1 MALKIYLIRH
11 GETDFNKTDKEW
23 GQDNDIP
30 LNDWGE
36 LQSKKLA
43 ERLKDIKFDK
53 LFSSDLKRAKQTAE
67 ELSKSLNVNVIFDK
81 RLREYNPG
89 EVDPASEEWTEK
101 YKKMLESGM
110 SKYDIRP
117 FGGENIWDLIKRTE
131 SFLKDIE
138 KEEGTIAVV
147 SHSGVNAAIIN
158 LSQGRN
164 KDEFLGIKQ
173 DNVCINLLEF
183 NEGKWGIKLINDSS
197 HISEIKPEIK
207 KYENQ
212 DEIKQIAK
220 EYLFNQLKDLVDEL
234 YISGDII
241 NGNFSMYNR
250 PFKRYKGSVVE
261 AYAVLKKG
269 INPLNKWKVS
279 LLIANLQKYEIGK
292 IKVNENKHK
301 VNLNIIQTYNEIRGN
316 EKERLI

>member
-1 MALKIYLIRH
+1 MVLKIYLIRH

-43 ERLKDIKFDK
+43 ERLKEIKFDK

-67 ELSKSLNVNVIFDK
+67 ELSKSVHTNIFFDE
-81 RLREYNPG
+81 RLREYDPG
-89 EVDPASEEWTEK
+89 EIDSASEEWINK
-101 YKKMLESGM
+101 YKKMLEEGV

-117 FGGENIWDLIKRTE
+117 FGGENIWDLIKRTN
-131 SFLKDIE
+131 SFLRDIE
-138 KEEGTIAVV
+138 KEEGIIGVV
-147 SHSGVNAAIIN
+147 SHSGVNTAIIN
-158 LSQGRN
+158 LSQGRT
-164 KDEFLGIKQ
+164 KDEFFQIKQ

-183 NEGKWGIKLINDSS
+183 YNGKWNIQSINDST
-197 HISEIKPEIK
+197 HISDITPEIK

-212 DEIKQIAK
+212 EEIKQIAK

-234 YISGDII
+234 YISGDLI
-241 NGNFSMYNR
+241 NGDFGIYNR

-261 AYAVLKKG
+261 AYAILKKTITPLPQWKISSL
-269 INPLNKWKVS
+269 IN
-279 LLIANLQKYEIGK
+279 NLKKYEIGK
-292 IKVNENKHK
+292 IKIKENKHK
-301 VNLNIIQTYNEIRGN
+301 VNLNIIETFDEIKCN
-316 EKERLI
+316 KKERLL